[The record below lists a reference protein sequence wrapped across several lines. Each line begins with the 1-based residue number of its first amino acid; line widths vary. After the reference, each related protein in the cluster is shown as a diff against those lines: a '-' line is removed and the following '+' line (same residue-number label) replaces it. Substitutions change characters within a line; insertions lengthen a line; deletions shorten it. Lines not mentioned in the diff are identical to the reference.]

1 MLVLHS
7 SSVTFFQK
15 IQKYFHTHHG
25 CRGTFNIKEGK
36 LEDLPFSY
44 CNMTLSQNVHF
55 IVEVHC
61 VELRRPELHTG
72 VPQIHCSE
80 IRHSA
85 FSISVEVKEFIELP
99 FWNWPLICYHHIPLP
114 DIALSGRNVCFWILI
129 LIYHIKTN
137 VLKEQS
143 AHLSNGILS
152 VHLSRLKCTF
162 VCPLIWSLNTKV

>member
-1 MLVLHS
+1 MIRSQLNL
-7 SSVTFFQK
+7 TFCIFLLQQRYFLPK
-15 IQKYFHTHHG
+15 KYFHTHHG

-72 VPQIHCSE
+72 LPQIHCSE

-85 FSISVEVKEFIELP
+85 FSISVKVKEFIELP
-99 FWNWPLICYHHIPLP
+99 F
-114 DIALSGRNVCFWILI
+114 
-129 LIYHIKTN
+129 
-137 VLKEQS
+137 
-143 AHLSNGILS
+143 
-152 VHLSRLKCTF
+152 
-162 VCPLIWSLNTKV
+162 